1 MNLRPPGYE
10 PDELPTAP
18 LRDIYLPVAYCV
30 VPVTGLEPVQYR
42 YRGILSPLCLPIPP
56 HRRISAT
63 VNITQR
69 KRSVNT
75 SAGKTFAAFPTKS
88 GGGLR
93 YTERLG
99 RISLSHE
106 VMEMQKPRRRTAH
119 KLLSCILAFATLWT
133 VSVTAPAKNAAEA
146 LAVLEDG
153 ALPVFLLRLERGDL
167 FTFDELSVPTALA
180 LSMQPLL
187 LEGRGEIVAAWSDEL
202 QQMPVTDSE
211 DGEGTVLTQPAK
223 PDEITVTDNGVP
235 SRTLKPSDPAGYTV
249 FNGIYIN
256 NASDAAL
263 NVSQLTGDFAAK
275 LQSGGPQ
282 VLIIHTHGTE
292 AYTMPPGEEYEPSDN
307 HRTLESDKNMLR
319 IGDEMAEILT
329 SRGIGVVHDRNLY
342 DYPNYSGAYDR
353 SLASI
358 KKYLAQYPTISFV
371 LDVHRDAVED
381 TNGSEYKLLCAEE
394 SNAAQLEFVIGSNG
408 GGLSHDHWR
417 ENLKLACAVQQTLSV
432 QYPTLMRPI
441 VVRNSRYNQHM
452 TTGSLLIEVGA
463 AGNSLAEAIVA
474 ARIFAEGFAATI
486 QN

>member
-1 MNLRPPGYE
+1 M
-10 PDELPTAP
+10 
-18 LRDIYLPVAYCV
+18 
-30 VPVTGLEPVQYR
+30 
-42 YRGILSPLCLPIPP
+42 
-56 HRRISAT
+56 
-63 VNITQR
+63 R
-69 KRSVNT
+69 KTRRSVA
-75 SAGKTFAAFPTKS
+75 S
-88 GGGLR
+88 R
-93 YTERLG
+93 
-99 RISLSHE
+99 
-106 VMEMQKPRRRTAH
+106 
-119 KLLSCILAFATLWT
+119 LLSCALALAMLWA

-146 LAVLEDG
+146 LDALEDG
-153 ALPVFLLRLERGDL
+153 VLPIFLLRLERGD
-167 FTFDELSVPTALA
+167 FFAFDGLSTPTALA

-187 LEGRGEIVAAWSDEL
+187 LEGREEIVAAWSDEL
-202 QQMPVTDSE
+202 QQMPTTDSE
-211 DGEGTVLTQPAK
+211 DGEGTVLTQPGEQR
-223 PDEITVTDNGVP
+223 EITVTDNGVP
-235 SRTLKPSDPAGYTV
+235 PRTLKPSDPTGYTV
-249 FNGIYIN
+249 FDGVYIN
-256 NASDAAL
+256 NASDASLSA
-263 NVSQLTGDFAAK
+263 SQLTGDFAAT

-292 AYTMPPGEEYEPSDN
+292 AYTMPTGEEYEPSDN
-307 HRTLESDKNMLR
+307 HRTLERDKNMLR

-381 TNGSEYKLLCAEE
+381 ANGSEYKLLSAEE
-394 SNAAQLEFVIGSNG
+394 PNAAQLEFVIGSDG

-417 ENLKLACAVQQTLSV
+417 ENLRLACAVQKTVSA

-474 ARIFAEGFAATI
+474 ARIFADGFAETI

>member
-1 MNLRPPGYE
+1 
-10 PDELPTAP
+10 
-18 LRDIYLPVAYCV
+18 
-30 VPVTGLEPVQYR
+30 
-42 YRGILSPLCLPIPP
+42 
-56 HRRISAT
+56 
-63 VNITQR
+63 
-69 KRSVNT
+69 
-75 SAGKTFAAFPTKS
+75 
-88 GGGLR
+88 
-93 YTERLG
+93 
-99 RISLSHE
+99 
-106 VMEMQKPRRRTAH
+106 MEMQKKRRRTAR
-119 KLLSCILAFATLWT
+119 KLLSCALALATLWT

-146 LAVLEDG
+146 LDALEDG
-153 ALPVFLLRLERGDL
+153 ALPIFLLRLERGDL
-167 FTFDELSVPTALA
+167 FAFDGLSAPTALA

-187 LEGRGEIVAAWSDEL
+187 LEGREDIVAAWSDEL
-202 QQMPVTDSE
+202 QQMPTTDSE
-211 DGEGTVLTQPAK
+211 DGEGTVLTQPGE

-249 FNGIYIN
+249 FDGVYIN
-256 NASDAAL
+256 NASDASL
-263 NVSQLTGDFAAK
+263 NASQLTGNFAAK

-292 AYTMPPGEEYEPSDN
+292 AYTMPTGEEYEPSDN

-319 IGDEMAEILT
+319 IGDEMAERLT
-329 SRGIGVVHDRNLY
+329 SCGIGVVHDRNLY

-394 SNAAQLEFVIGSNG
+394 PNAAQLEFVIGSNG
-408 GGLSHDHWR
+408 GGLSHDRWR

-463 AGNSLAEAIVA
+463 AGNSLAEALVA

-486 QN
+486 QK

>member
-1 MNLRPPGYE
+1 MRM
-10 PDELPTAP
+10 
-18 LRDIYLPVAYCV
+18 
-30 VPVTGLEPVQYR
+30 Q
-42 YRGILSPLCLPIPP
+42 
-56 HRRISAT
+56 RI
-63 VNITQR
+63 R
-69 KRSVNT
+69 HP
-75 SAGKTFAAFPTKS
+75 AA
-88 GGGLR
+88 R
-93 YTERLG
+93 
-99 RISLSHE
+99 
-106 VMEMQKPRRRTAH
+106 
-119 KLLSCILAFATLWT
+119 KLLACALAFATLWT

-146 LAVLEDG
+146 LAALEDE

-167 FTFDELSVPTALA
+167 LTFDGFSAPTALA

-187 LEGRGEIVAAWSDEL
+187 LEGHEEIVAAWSDEL

-211 DGEGTVLTQPAK
+211 DGEGTVLTQPGEQG
-223 PDEITVTDNGVP
+223 EITVTDNGVP
-235 SRTLKPSDPAGYTV
+235 SRTLRPSDPAGYTV
-249 FNGIYIN
+249 FDGVYIN
-256 NASDAAL
+256 NASDASLSA
-263 NVSQLTGDFAAK
+263 SQLTGDFAAK

-292 AYTMPPGEEYEPSDN
+292 AYTMPTGEEYEPSDN
-307 HRTLESDKNMLR
+307 HRTLESSKNMLR

-329 SRGIGVVHDRNLY
+329 SCGIGVVHDRNLY

-394 SNAAQLEFVIGSNG
+394 PNAAQLEFVIGSNG

-417 ENLKLACAVQQTLSV
+417 ENLKLACAVQKTV
-432 QYPTLMRPI
+432 AAQYPTLMRPI

-452 TTGSLLIEVGA
+452 TAGSLLVEVGA

-474 ARIFAEGFAATI
+474 ARIFAEGFAQTI

>member
-1 MNLRPPGYE
+1 
-10 PDELPTAP
+10 
-18 LRDIYLPVAYCV
+18 
-30 VPVTGLEPVQYR
+30 
-42 YRGILSPLCLPIPP
+42 
-56 HRRISAT
+56 
-63 VNITQR
+63 
-69 KRSVNT
+69 
-75 SAGKTFAAFPTKS
+75 
-88 GGGLR
+88 
-93 YTERLG
+93 
-99 RISLSHE
+99 
-106 VMEMQKPRRRTAH
+106 MQKPRRRTAH

-153 ALPVFLLRLERGDL
+153 ALPVFLLRLGRGGL

-223 PDEITVTDNGVP
+223 PDEIIVTDNGVS

-417 ENLKLACAVQQTLSV
+417 ENLKLACAVQKTVSA

-463 AGNSLAEAIVA
+463 AGNSLAEALVA
-474 ARIFAEGFAATI
+474 ARIFAEGFAETI
-486 QN
+486 QK

>member
-1 MNLRPPGYE
+1 MS
-10 PDELPTAP
+10 PTSYQLLHSAICNS
-18 LRDIYLPVAYCV
+18 DNTFCV

-63 VNITQR
+63 INITQHG
-69 KRSVNT
+69 RSVNT
-75 SAGKTFAAFPTKS
+75 SAGKTFIVFPTKS
-88 GGGLR
+88 DSGLR
-93 YTERLG
+93 HTARFE

-106 VMEMQKPRRRTAH
+106 VMKMQKTRRRTAH
-119 KLLSCILAFATLWT
+119 RLLSCVLALTTLWT

-146 LAVLEDG
+146 LDALEAG

-167 FTFDELSVPTALA
+167 FTFDKLSAPTALA

-202 QQMPVTDSE
+202 QQMPITDSE
-211 DGEGTVLTQPAK
+211 DGEGTVLTQPGK
-223 PDEITVTDNGVP
+223 SDEITVTDNGVP
-235 SRTLKPSDPAGYTV
+235 SRTLKPSDPAGYMV
-249 FNGIYIN
+249 LDGVYIN

-263 NVSQLTGDFAAK
+263 NASELTGDFAAK

-292 AYTMPPGEEYEPSDN
+292 AYTMPQGEEYEPSDN

-319 IGDEMAEILT
+319 VGDEMAEILT
-329 SRGIGVVHDRNLY
+329 SRGVSVVHDSNLY

-381 TNGSEYKLLCAEE
+381 ANGSEYKLLCAEE
-394 SNAAQLEFVIGSNG
+394 PNAAQLEFVIGSNG
-408 GGLSHDHWR
+408 GGLSHDRWQ
-417 ENLKLACAVQQTLSV
+417 ENLKLACAVQENLLA

-463 AGNSLAEAIVA
+463 AGNSLAEALVA
-474 ARIFAEGFAATI
+474 ARIFAEGFAEVI
-486 QN
+486 QK